1 MHLKTLQNVIEKRTK
16 IYKDYISQLKHAY
29 HDTLLCTIF
38 QRFIQLFLVSTFAC
52 SDFSMIEIE
61 NNFCAIIHWHEVQVK
76 LKNTLMNNYIAM
88 E

>member
-61 NNFCAIIHWHEVQVK
+61 NNFCAIIHWHEV
-76 LKNTLMNNYIAM
+76 
-88 E
+88 